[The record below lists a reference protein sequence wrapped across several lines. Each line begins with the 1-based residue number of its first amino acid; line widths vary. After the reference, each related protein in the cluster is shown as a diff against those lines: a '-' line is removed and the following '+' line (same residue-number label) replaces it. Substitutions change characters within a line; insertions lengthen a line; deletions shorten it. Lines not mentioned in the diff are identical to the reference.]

1 MDYFAK
7 YNQEAWELKHNIVNG
22 MREVIKEKGYA
33 IANKPLKLEGD
44 GKEIEIDSDRI
55 LVDGWHTDN
64 LSVEKLLEALH
75 ACYHILPNFANFGY

>member
-7 YNQEAWELKHNIVNG
+7 YNQEAFDLKYNIVNG

-33 IANKPLKLEGD
+33 ITSSPLKLKGD
-44 GKEIEIDSDRI
+44 GKEIEINPDRI

-64 LSVEKLLEALH
+64 LSVEQLLDALH
-75 ACYHILPNFANFGY
+75 ACYHILPFYNFGW